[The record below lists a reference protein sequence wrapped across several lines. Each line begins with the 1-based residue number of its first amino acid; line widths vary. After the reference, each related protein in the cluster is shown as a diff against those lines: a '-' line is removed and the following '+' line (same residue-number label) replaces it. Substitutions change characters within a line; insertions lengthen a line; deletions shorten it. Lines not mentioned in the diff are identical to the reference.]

1 MGEITEALRRARR
14 REAGEPEP
22 RPETPAPAASAPAR
36 PERTPGAPATAAA
49 SPSPAPPAPVETPE
63 LVPERRREES
73 RRTVAISSEK
83 TGLWFPRAVVAD
95 AQGAV
100 AESFRHLVLRLRREL
115 ERRQGHSLAVV
126 SALRAEG
133 KTTIACNLA
142 LAFAS
147 IGQGRS
153 VALVDLDLRRPSV
166 ARSLGISDSVGI
178 EEVLRGERGLRE
190 ACVSVEKPG
199 LDTYLVREPQA
210 DAHEL
215 LARPEFDVLLRELSR
230 RYEVTVIDTPPVLLV
245 PDATMIVERV
255 DAAVAVARSGR
266 TSKRGFEY
274 MQEILPPG
282 RMIGSILNEGSLP
295 TRSRHYGYYAE
306 EPGEGE
312 PDAAETGAA
321 EAGAAR

>member
-1 MGEITEALRRARR
+1 MGEISEALRRAKR

-22 RPETPAPAASAPAR
+22 EPR
-36 PERTPGAPATAAA
+36 ERAAAA
-49 SPSPAPPAPVETPE
+49 SPPPARAPEPPPPSAPAEPRLPPHREARTPR
-63 LVPERRREES
+63 VPL
-73 RRTVAISSEK
+73 AAEK
-83 TGLWFPRAVVAD
+83 AGVWFPRAVVAE

-100 AESFRHLVLRLRREL
+100 AESFRHIVLRLRREL
-115 ERRQGHSLAVV
+115 EGRRLHSVAVV

-153 VALVDLDLRRPSV
+153 VALVDLDLRKPSV
-166 ARSLGISDSVGI
+166 ARSLGLHPRVGI
-178 EEVLRGERGLRE
+178 EQVLRGEHSLRD
-190 ACVSVEKPG
+190 ACVSVEKPA
-199 LDTYLVREPQA
+199 LDAYLVRTPQA

-215 LARPEFDVLLRELSR
+215 LARPDLEVLLRELAR

-245 PDATMIVERV
+245 PDATMIVERT

-266 TSKRGFEY
+266 TSKRSFEY

-282 RMIGSILNEGSLP
+282 RVLGSILNEGPLP
-295 TRSRHYGYYAE
+295 TRSRQYGYYAE
-306 EPGEGE
+306 EDE
-312 PDAAETGAA
+312 A
-321 EAGAAR
+321 AGAPAEEHDTAP